1 MNWWNLTYPSRLSTP
16 FTPKSKPICHETP
29 VLINKV
35 LIDEIWHKRR
45 LSTPSTLVQSSS
57 PNPFCL
63 LWSHARCLSVIS
75 HYSLPD
81 LYAIASPPRSFLII
95 MLNLLINP
103 QVTLFFPS
111 IKMAHN
117 PVVNQGKKLRE
128 PQIEVFG
135 SNQVQA
141 LHLWPTVAILTL
153 LCLTKP
159 RYLSSSV
166 QIWKFCLF
174 CLWFGCET
182 FWNMVWLC

>member
-1 MNWWNLTYPSRLSTP
+1 MNWWNLTYPSRLSTPFTPKSKPICRNPNSHKHTIWWFHEIWHKRRLSTP

-81 LYAIASPPRSFLII
+81 LYAIASLLRSFLII
-95 MLNLLINP
+95 TLNLLINP
-103 QVTLFFPS
+103 QLNLLYPNINGFITQSWTERRSWESHRLKCLAS
-111 IKMAHN
+111 IT
-117 PVVNQGKKLRE
+117 VKLSISDR
-128 PQIEVFG
+128 
-135 SNQVQA
+135 
-141 LHLWPTVAILTL
+141 
-153 LCLTKP
+153 
-159 RYLSSSV
+159 R
-166 QIWKFCLF
+166 
-174 CLWFGCET
+174 
-182 FWNMVWLC
+182 